1 MKDYV
6 GWHSFEST
14 HNSVLAGSKI
24 AHMAKRRTHS
34 TGPSREKAILVGVS
48 VRSEG
53 DYWALEDSLA
63 ELSELARAAG
73 ANPIDRVTQTMNKPS
88 RTYIGKGKIEEL
100 QHMVK
105 HTDVDVVIFD
115 DELSPTQQK
124 SLEDNLGVKVIDRTA
139 LILDVFAQ
147 RARSREGRLQIELA
161 QTEYL
166 LPRLAGQWSHLERL
180 GGGVGTRGP
189 GETQIETDR
198 RLVRRKLSRVKK
210 EIAQVASQR
219 NQQRLQ
225 RTGGDAKIVSLVG
238 YTNAGKSA
246 LFNKITSSVVIERN
260 QLFSTL
266 DTTTRRLYLPSGTSA
281 TLSDTV
287 GFVHKL
293 PPILVAAF
301 RATLEEALEADLLVQ
316 VVDISSP
323 YAAEQTQVVSDQL
336 ADMGI
341 EDTPRILVLNKFDL
355 IAGSSEEP
363 LSLSVLDQIDVS
375 NFSRVITTS
384 ATKSWGLVDLRNT
397 IEAAFGV
404 VHAEEGPE
412 DAVDLIGNEV

>member
-1 MKDYV
+1 MTY
-6 GWHSFEST
+6 
-14 HNSVLAGSKI
+14 
-24 AHMAKRRTHS
+24 AHMAKTRTHS
-34 TGPSREKAILVGVS
+34 TGPAREKAILVGVN
-48 VRSEG
+48 VRSKD
-53 DYWALEDSLA
+53 DYWALDDSLA

-73 ANPIDRVTQTMNKPS
+73 ANPLSRVTQTLNKPS
-88 RTYIGKGKIEEL
+88 RTYLGKGKIDEL
-100 QHMVK
+100 QQMVH

-115 DELSPTQQK
+115 DELTPSQQK
-124 SLEDNLGVKVIDRTA
+124 SLEDKLKVKVIDRTA
-139 LILDVFAQ
+139 LIIDVFAQ

-210 EIAQVASQR
+210 EIARVASQR
-219 NQQRLQ
+219 NQQRLH
-225 RTGGDAKIVSLVG
+225 RTGGNVKIVSLVG

-246 LFNKITSSVVIERN
+246 LFNTMTSSGVIERN

-266 DTTTRRLYLPSGTSA
+266 DTTTRRLYLPSGTAA

-293 PPILVAAF
+293 PPILVASF
-301 RATLEEALEADLLVQ
+301 RATLEEALEADLLIQ

-323 YAAEQTQVVSDQL
+323 YAMEQAQVVSDQL
-336 ADMGI
+336 EDMGI
-341 EDTPRILVLNKFDL
+341 EDTPRILVLNKLDL
-355 IAGSSEEP
+355 VAQSADEP
-363 LSLSVLDQIDVS
+363 LALSFLDQIEIS
-375 NFSRVITTS
+375 QFPRIITTS
-384 ATKSWGLVDLRNT
+384 ATKGWGLADLRNA
-397 IEAAFGV
+397 IEVEVGV
-404 VHAEEGPE
+404 VADDEEING
-412 DAVDLIGNEV
+412 VDLITGNDV